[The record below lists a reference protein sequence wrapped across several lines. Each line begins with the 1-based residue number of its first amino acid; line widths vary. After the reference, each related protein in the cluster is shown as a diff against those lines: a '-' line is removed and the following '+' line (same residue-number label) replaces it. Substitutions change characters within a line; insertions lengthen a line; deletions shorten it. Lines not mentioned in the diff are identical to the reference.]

1 MASNFNL
8 PPGVTQNMIPGNRPE
23 DIRRDKLRKE
33 LAALIPNLEDWT
45 DEQVDKLADYVE
57 QSIKSEMTETFIHYR
72 VPNSEMRSYAA
83 WDGQMVDIAAPVNV
97 EVEVRGDQKVLWVNV
112 DGVARLRI
120 FRIQGELTIKHQ
132 ADGRTE

>member
-23 DIRRDKLRKE
+23 DVEYDELCEELTLISDGDLAEFVQRKMSEARDRGAKE
-33 LAALIPNLEDWT
+33 AR
-45 DEQVDKLADYVE
+45 VSRYVLY
-57 QSIKSEMTETFIHYR
+57 SAPSSSMKSYVT
-72 VPNSEMRSYAA
+72 
-83 WDGQMVDIAAPVNV
+83 WDGQMVDIAAPVTV

-132 ADGRTE
+132 TDGRTE

>member
-23 DIRRDKLRKE
+23 DIRRDKRRKE

-45 DEQVDKLADYVE
+45 DEQADKLADYVE
-57 QSIKSEMTETFIHYR
+57 QSIKSEMPETFIHYR
-72 VPNSEMRSYAA
+72 VPNSEMRSYVT
-83 WDGQMVDIAAPVNV
+83 WDGRMVDIAAPVTV

-132 ADGRTE
+132 TDGRTE

>member
-1 MASNFNL
+1 MASNFNI

-45 DEQVDKLADYVE
+45 DEQADKLADYVE
-57 QSIKSEMTETFIHYR
+57 QSIKSEMIETFIHYR
-72 VPNSEMRSYAA
+72 VPNSKMRSYAA
-83 WDGQMVDIAAPVNV
+83 WDGQMVDIAAPVIV